1 MTFAAYIERQK
12 GKIRDR
18 HWDEILL
25 TRGGEY
31 SQPVGSEQLF
41 YDLSNLK
48 GLNTYERIKAERE
61 I

>member
-18 HWDEILL
+18 HWEEILL

-31 SQPVGSEQLF
+31 SEPVESEQLF

-48 GLNTYERIKAERE
+48 GLNTYERINAGRE
-61 I
+61 V